1 MKKYVLIDCK
11 IKKFKKK
18 ITVSADKSLS
28 IRWVLMAA
36 QAVGKSIAYNLLNSD
51 DVNNA
56 LNAVKKLG
64 VKVIRKKNLC
74 QINGVGLNGFSL
86 KNNTIIDAG
95 NSGTLARL
103 IIGLLAN
110 SNKKIVPLNGSHQQA
125 PHVSYDIYVNGMR
138 NFLKTTLLTVKKFT
152 ILW

>member
-1 MKKYVLIDCK
+1 MKKYVLIDSR

-36 QAVGKSIAYNLLNSD
+36 QAVGKSIAYNLLNSE

-56 LNAVKKLG
+56 LIAVKKIG
-64 VKVIRKKNLC
+64 VKVIKKKNLC

-103 IIGLLAN
+103 IIGVLAK
-110 SNKKIVPLNGSHQQA
+110 SNKKIILKGDKSLSKRDFSRVIKPL
-125 PHVSYDIYVNGMR
+125 
-138 NFLKTTLLTVKKFT
+138 KKFGLSFKSKK
-152 ILW
+152 IICL